1 MEKQRLQKYISAC
14 GIMSRRAAEEAISAG
29 QVTVNGVVAS
39 LGDKI
44 DPTEDTV
51 AISGK
56 ILDKIAGDASRPH
69 TYVLLNK
76 PTGYVT
82 TLSDEKGRKTVAD
95 LLQNVGCR
103 LYPVGRLDLYSD
115 GLLLCT
121 NDGELTNRITHP
133 SHKIPK
139 VYLATVTRHVT
150 EEDLPNLRRPFEIDG
165 YMLKPFGLELVEH
178 KTVQNKPATVLRF
191 TLYEGRNREIRKI
204 CAHHGLKLSRLTRV
218 SIGKLTIEGIAP
230 GKWRHLTEEELDYL
244 RQI

>member
-44 DPTEDTV
+44 DPMEDTV
-51 AISGK
+51 TVNGKVIEKISG
-56 ILDKIAGDASRPH
+56 DAGRPH

-95 LLQNVGCR
+95 LLANVGCR
-103 LYPVGRLDLYSD
+103 VYPVGRLDLYSD

-133 SHKIPK
+133 SHEIPK
-139 VYLATVTRHVT
+139 VYLATVTKHLN
-150 EEDLPNLRRPFEIDG
+150 EEELAEVRRPFEIDG

-178 KTVQNKPATVLRF
+178 KAVQNKPATVLRF

-204 CAHHGLKLSRLTRV
+204 CSHHGLKLARLTRI
-218 SIGKLTIEGIAP
+218 SIGQLTVEGIAP
-230 GKWRHLTEEELDYL
+230 GKWRHLTEDELDYL
-244 RQI
+244 RHI